1 MASWMLSELFAAAG
15 GDVNVTVRGG
25 GGGVFQVK
33 LDGIT
38 VFDKADPAENGQT
51 PDLVRVK
58 EIKAQLKNMIQEK
71 VSSPVGD

>member
-25 GGGVFQVK
+25 GGGVFQVN

-38 VFDKADPAENGQT
+38 VFDKADPAENGRT